1 MKARA
6 PSPKNVPHSGR
17 ASSVKDFEPNDDQRA
32 MVDALRT
39 FLTKEC
45 PIEYVRDCDEKEA
58 FPFELYEKLAA
69 QGWLGIPIAQEY
81 GGTGG
86 SCMDLVLFLEEF
98 ARHFE
103 AAANIYYT
111 TIVIAADAIGH
122 FGTEEQKRT
131 LLPKLA
137 AGDIRFAF
145 SLSEPNSGSDAASR
159 RTKAVRD
166 GDDWIINGQKMFCSA
181 AQVAD
186 YILLMARTDPDAPKH
201 KGITMF
207 LLDPKTPGV
216 EIRRLKKLGLKPM
229 DLNEIFLTDVRIP
242 GDRVIGALNTGW
254 GNVLKTLDYERCCL
268 SAVNVGAAQSVL
280 EKSLAYTQ
288 EREQFGQKIS
298 SFQLTRAK
306 LADMEMEIDA
316 ARLLTYRSA
325 TLVDRG
331 IPNNKESAIGNL
343 ASSETYV
350 RAALNGMRLMGGW
363 GYLMEF
369 DMQRH
374 FRDSKLS
381 EIGGGTSEIL
391 RIVISREM
399 LKG

>member
-1 MKARA
+1 M
-6 PSPKNVPHSGR
+6 
-17 ASSVKDFEPNDDQRA
+17 DFDLNDEQRA
-32 MVDALRT
+32 MRDALRA
-39 FLTKEC
+39 FLLKEC
-45 PIEYVRDCDEKEA
+45 PIEYVRECDEKEA
-58 FPFELYEKLAA
+58 YPYELYEKLAA
-69 QGWLGIPIAQEY
+69 QGWLGIPIAEEY

-86 SCMDLVLFLEEF
+86 SCMDLVLFLEEL

-103 AAANIYYT
+103 AAANLYYT

-122 FGTEEQKRT
+122 FGTEAQKRE

-137 AGDIRFAF
+137 AGKLRFAF
-145 SLSEPNSGSDAASR
+145 SLSEPNSGSDAASL
-159 RTKAVRD
+159 RTRAVMD
-166 GDDWIINGQKMFCSA
+166 GNEWLINGQKMFCSA

-186 YILLMARTDPDAPKH
+186 YILLMARTDTEAPKH

-207 LLDPKTPGV
+207 LLDPKAPGV

-229 DLNEIFLTDVRIP
+229 DLNEIFLTDVRVPADAI
-242 GDRVIGALNTGW
+242 IGEANKGW
-254 GNVLKTLDYERCCL
+254 TNVLKTLDYERCCL
-268 SAVNVGAAQSVL
+268 SGVNVGAAQSVL
-280 EKSLAYTQ
+280 EKCLAYSQ

-325 TLVDRG
+325 TLVDKG
-331 IPNNKESAIGNL
+331 IANNKESAIGNL

-350 RAALNGMRLMGGW
+350 RAALNGMRIMGGW
-363 GYLMEF
+363 GYLMEY

-374 FRDSKLS
+374 FRDSKLA